1 MLRTIVRKGID
12 LHYDRLHRREAG
24 QALRTVEGQ
33 TKKILAKA
41 VRHQAEEYAY
51 NALGSRVFAPWLFVY
66 SAIAGKFRE
75 GWIPDN
81 YYGRIV
87 CPRING
93 VFRSI
98 SGVKTLTQRLFQSD
112 RIPDSGYLIDGRF
125 FDRHLKPIPIE
136 DAARVVFFESNDV
149 VVKIDSS
156 GKGRGV
162 RSFSRREFDPVA
174 LAASTAQAV
183 IQTRI
188 SQHRIFDEFVPGGA
202 TTLRLTTVREPD
214 ATFRTRAAYLRIPC
228 GGHKF
233 VQSSSSVRVAVDL
246 ASGVLAGA
254 GYLSDWTR
262 VASHPETG
270 AAFKGVQIPGY
281 FEAIKLCQDLH
292 ATVPQVGCIGWDV
305 IVDTASRVWLLEWN
319 AGHNDV
325 RFSEALTGPC
335 FLGLGWECLE
345 PAERVWQM

>member
-1 MLRTIVRKGID
+1 MLRKIVRRGID
-12 LHYDRLHRREAG
+12 LHYDRIHMREAD
-24 QALRTVEGQ
+24 QALRVIEGQ
-33 TKKILAKA
+33 AKRTLAKA
-41 VRHQAEEYAY
+41 VRQQAEQYACDV
-51 NALGSRVFAPWLFVY
+51 LGSRVFAPWLFVY
-66 SAIAGKFRE
+66 SAIAGEFCE

-93 VFRSI
+93 AFRSI

-125 FDRHLKPIPIE
+125 FDRHLHPVPIE
-136 DAARVVFFESNDV
+136 DAARVIFLESNDV
-149 VVKIDSS
+149 VVKVDAS

-162 RSFSRREFDPVA
+162 RSFSKMEFDPVA
-174 LAASTAQAV
+174 LATSTAQAV
-183 IQTRI
+183 IQTKI
-188 SQHRIFDEFVPGGA
+188 SQHPVFDVFVPGGA

-233 VQSSSSVRVAVDL
+233 V
-246 ASGVLAGA
+246 LAGA
-254 GYLSDWTR
+254 GYLGDWSR
-262 VASHPETG
+262 VASYPETG
-270 AAFKGVQIPGY
+270 IAFKGISIPGY
-281 FEAIKLCQDLH
+281 FEAMKLCQDLH

-305 IVDTASRVWLLEWN
+305 IVDSASRVWILEWN
-319 AGHNDV
+319 AAHNDV

-335 FLGLGWECLE
+335 FLGLGWERLE